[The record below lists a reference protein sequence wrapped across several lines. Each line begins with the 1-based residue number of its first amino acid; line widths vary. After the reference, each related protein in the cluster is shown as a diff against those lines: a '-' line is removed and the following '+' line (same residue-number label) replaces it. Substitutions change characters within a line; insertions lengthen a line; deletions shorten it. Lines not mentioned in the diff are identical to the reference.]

1 MNVKTVIGLVGLT
14 AFLLS
19 GCLPKRDEYH
29 IPDVDMPR
37 NFENT
42 SEAQNAEI
50 AKGEPSAM
58 TVPQTISRW
67 WEHFANTELN
77 ELVEEGLA
85 NNHELKAAI
94 ARISQAE
101 AQFVSTRADE
111 APEVSASGSA
121 DAQSP
126 SGGAGTGETSDR
138 GSIRHSYQIGIL
150 VNYEVDL
157 WGKNR
162 ASTQAAIERA
172 WSSLFARETVALTL
186 TADIVRNF
194 IQYLS
199 FNDRLRTAEW
209 TLETLT
215 NMLGAVQDRMEGGEA
230 TALQVAQQ
238 RSAVADAKAVI
249 PILKLQR
256 ETARTAIALLL
267 GKSPSNVRIESASLS
282 DIKFPTIH
290 PGLPSRMLM
299 RRPDIR
305 QAEAELVAAD
315 ADIDAARAELFPAI
329 DLTGEVGYA
338 SRHLETLL
346 SPQSFFFSVAAEV
359 VQVIFDAGRRDADI
373 KFAEARYAELVHDY
387 QQSVYTAMKE
397 TEDGLISVRYIGER
411 EEAQIE
417 SADAAQRAY
426 DLSSLSYTIGGA
438 DYLTL
443 LDTER
448 TMYRAADELHRIKL
462 DRFAA
467 AVDLFKALGG
477 GMKFDDIEIV
487 SRQRKYEES
496 RFHRWKYNDELPN
509 SPDGVPTSHLPVP
522 GFWVQMGALWSENA
536 AWRHWRRMQGRFPK
550 LLGELTPLI
559 RRAPGPENEGTW
571 ASVLVGPFFDKDDA
585 DGLCAAF
592 QAEGQGCDVLIRDSS
607 KQVTATK

>member
-1 MNVKTVIGLVGLT
+1 MEMNLKSVIAIGVLVTSVLG
-14 AFLLS
+14 
-19 GCLPKRDEYH
+19 GCQSKRDEYH
-29 IPDVDMPR
+29 IPDVDLPR

-42 SEAQNAEI
+42 TDYQNQEI
-50 AKGEPSAM
+50 AKGEPAPMS
-58 TVPQTISRW
+58 VPQTISRW
-67 WEHFANTELN
+67 WEHFDNAELN

-94 ARISQAE
+94 ARIAQAE
-101 AQFVSTRADE
+101 AQFVSTQADE
-111 APEVSASGSA
+111 APEVSMSGEAESE
-121 DAQSP
+121 SP
-126 SGGAGTGETSDR
+126 SGGAATGATSER
-138 GSIRHSYQIGIL
+138 NSIRHTYQIGVL

-186 TADIVRNF
+186 TADIVRSF

-199 FNDRLRTAEW
+199 FSDRLRTAEW

-215 NMLGAVQDRMEGGEA
+215 NMLGAVQERMEGGEA
-230 TALQVAQQ
+230 TILQVAQQ

-256 ETARTAIALLL
+256 DTAKTAIALLL
-267 GKSPSNVRIESASLS
+267 GKSPSDVRIDSSTLD
-282 DIKFPTIH
+282 DIKFPAIH

-305 QAEAELVAAD
+305 QAEAELIAAD

-346 SPQSFFFSVAAEV
+346 SPQSFFFNVAAEV
-359 VQVIFDAGRRDADI
+359 VQVIFDAGKREADI
-373 KFAEARYAELVHDY
+373 KVAEARHAELVHDY
-387 QQSVYTAMKE
+387 QQAVYTAMKE
-397 TEDGLISVRYIGER
+397 TEDGLISIRYVGER
-411 EEAQIE
+411 EQAQIE

-426 DLSSLSYTIGGA
+426 DLSSMSYTLGGA

-448 TMYRAADELHRIKL
+448 TMYRAADELHRIRL
-462 DRFAA
+462 DRFTA

-477 GMKFDDIEIV
+477 GMKFDDIEV
-487 SRQRKYEES
+487 VASQRKFDQS
-496 RFHRWKYNDELPN
+496 RYQRWKYNDELPN
-509 SPDGVPTSHLPVP
+509 SPDGNPRSHLPIP
-522 GFWVQMGALWSENA
+522 GYWIQMGALWSENA
-536 AWRHWRRMQGRFPK
+536 AWRHWRRLQGRFPN
-550 LLGELTPLI
+550 LLRDIKPLI
-559 RRAPGPENEGTW
+559 RRAPGPDDKGTW
-571 ASVLVGPFFDKDDA
+571 ASVLVGPFFDADDA
-585 DGLCAAF
+585 DAMCAAF
-592 QAEGQGCDVLIRDSS
+592 QADGQGSDVRVRDNSRPS
-607 KQVTATK
+607 